1 MEFKDNSKKIKKAL
15 LKGGLVVA
23 DRGVGKTRALAEILL
38 EQGNAVIIV
47 PTEQQ
52 KRRYYDFIND
62 RFPGVYT
69 KLDLRDTIIIDSSN
83 TEARLQGLFNKEVY
97 IDEYYLCKY
106 RGPFKAAVTSFPFE
120 VKVIK

>member
-1 MEFKDNSKKIKKAL
+1 MEFKDNKDKIKEAL

-23 DRGVGKTRALAEILL
+23 ERGTGKTSALFEILL

-52 KRRYYDFIND
+52 RRRYSDLLQEE
-62 RFPGVYT
+62 FPGIYS
-69 KLDLRDTIIIDSSN
+69 KMDLRDTIMLDSSI
-83 TEARLQGLFNKEVY
+83 TEKLLLGLNKDVY
-97 IDEYYLCKY
+97 IDEYHLCKY

-120 VKVIK
+120 LTVIS